1 MLKVTETIVQ
11 FAVSE
16 KSKENA
22 WRDLVNDMKLVPSGS
37 SMEDIKTYFSVGETE
52 YMEQYH
58 STNPDAKTKKGRW
71 KTSKYLPNAYKS
83 AKSVITRAISNG
95 VELTDTNGNPRGK
108 SEVEK
113 RIPKSIPVLDVNT
126 EIKKHVEALA
136 QLQRAGFVTEVQ
148 TSLHIHG
155 VINIEE

>member
-11 FAVSE
+11 FTVSE

-22 WRDLVNDMKLVPSGS
+22 WRDLVNEVKMIDEDLVAFAL
-37 SMEDIKTYFSVGETE
+37 EKAEVE

-58 STNPDAKTKKGRW
+58 STDLLAITKKGRW

-83 AKSVITRAISNG
+83 AKSVITRAIKNG

-108 SEVEK
+108 SEVE
-113 RIPKSIPVLDVNT
+113 RSIPKSIPVLNISHQV
-126 EIKKHVEALA
+126 EKHVEALA
-136 QLQRAGFVTEVQ
+136 QLQRAGFDAEVQ

>member
-22 WRDLVNDMKLVPSGS
+22 WRDLVNEVKMTDKDLVA
-37 SMEDIKTYFSVGETE
+37 FSLDSAEVE

-95 VELTDTNGNPRGK
+95 VELTNTNGNPRGK

-113 RIPKSIPVLDVNT
+113 SIPKSILVLDVNT
-126 EIKKHVEALA
+126 EIKKHVDALA
-136 QLQRAGFVTEVQ
+136 VIQMHGFEFEVHNA
-148 TSLHIHG
+148 LK
-155 VINIEE
+155 NLLPKEE

>member
-22 WRDLVNDMKLVPSGS
+22 WRDLVNEVKMTDKDLVA
-37 SMEDIKTYFSVGETE
+37 FSLDSAEVE

-113 RIPKSIPVLDVNT
+113 RIPKGSKIILITEEINKHVKALKTIANAGFELDVQNALR
-126 EIKKHVEALA
+126 EIV
-136 QLQRAGFVTEVQ
+136 
-148 TSLHIHG
+148 
-155 VINIEE
+155 NIEE

>member
-11 FAVSE
+11 FSVSE

-22 WRDLVNDMKLVPSGS
+22 WRDLVNIVKIIPSGS
-37 SMEDIKTYFSVGETE
+37 SSSDVASYFEVGEVE

-58 STNPDAKTKKGRW
+58 SETPDAKTKKGRW

-83 AKSVITRAISNG
+83 AKSVITRAIRNG

-113 RIPKSIPVLDVNT
+113 NIPKGGKVILITEEIDKHVRALETIANAGFEMDVIAAVNT
-126 EIKKHVEALA
+126 L
-136 QLQRAGFVTEVQ
+136 
-148 TSLHIHG
+148 LH
-155 VINIEE
+155 EQE

>member
-11 FAVSE
+11 FSVSE

-22 WRDLVNDMKLVPSGS
+22 WRDLVNEVKVLDDRVVVAYLEG
-37 SMEDIKTYFSVGETE
+37 GETE
-52 YMEQYH
+52 YMEEYH
-58 STNPDAKTKKGRW
+58 SDTPGAKTKKGRW

-83 AKSVITRAISNG
+83 AKSVITRAIRNG

-113 RIPKSIPVLDVNT
+113 NIPKGGKVILITEEIDKHVRALETIANAGFEMDVIAAVNT
-126 EIKKHVEALA
+126 L
-136 QLQRAGFVTEVQ
+136 
-148 TSLHIHG
+148 LH
-155 VINIEE
+155 EQE

>member
-1 MLKVTETIVQ
+1 MGTNNMLKVTETIVQ
-11 FAVSE
+11 FSVSE

-22 WRDLVNDMKLVPSGS
+22 WRDLVNEV
-37 SMEDIKTYFSVGETE
+37 KTTPLHEVTEHLTQGEIE

-58 STNPDAKTKKGRW
+58 SEDPAAKTKKGRW

-83 AKSVITRAISNG
+83 AKSVITRAIRNG

-113 RIPKSIPVLDVNT
+113 NIPKGGKVILITEEIDKHVRALETIANAGFEMDVIAAVNT
-126 EIKKHVEALA
+126 L
-136 QLQRAGFVTEVQ
+136 
-148 TSLHIHG
+148 LH
-155 VINIEE
+155 EQE

>member
-22 WRDLVNDMKLVPSGS
+22 WRDLVNEVKMTDKDLVA
-37 SMEDIKTYFSVGETE
+37 FSLDSAEVE

-95 VELTDTNGNPRGK
+95 VELTNTNGNPRGK

-113 RIPKSIPVLDVNT
+113 SIPKGGKIILITEEINKHVKALKTIANAGFELDVQNALR
-126 EIKKHVEALA
+126 EIV
-136 QLQRAGFVTEVQ
+136 
-148 TSLHIHG
+148 
-155 VINIEE
+155 NIEE

>member
-22 WRDLVNDMKLVPSGS
+22 WRDLVNEVKMTPPEEIPFVLKQSEL
-37 SMEDIKTYFSVGETE
+37 E

-113 RIPKSIPVLDVNT
+113 RIPKGSKIILITEEINKHVKALKTIANAGFELDVQNALR
-126 EIKKHVEALA
+126 EIV
-136 QLQRAGFVTEVQ
+136 
-148 TSLHIHG
+148 
-155 VINIEE
+155 NIEE